1 MNTLTSPHLTVERG
15 KETLTSRQKKETQSE
30 KREEIAIQIKIS
42 ILQKTEGKKAQK
54 RDGNVNVKKIV
65 YGMKR
70 VQ

>member
-15 KETLTSRQKKETQSE
+15 KRHLHLDKRKRVKAKEAKKSLFKLRFQSCR
-30 KREEIAIQIKIS
+30 KQRERR
-42 ILQKTEGKKAQK
+42 QK